1 MKRLDKPEKVNESE
15 IKMNPLSK
23 ISDSKVAEGKS
34 QAKILKVM
42 TLNYSGILLS
52 PF

>member
-1 MKRLDKPEKVNESE
+1 MHQVNQY
-15 IKMNPLSK
+15 
-23 ISDSKVAEGKS
+23 GQS
-34 QAKILKVM
+34 QLLPNKTHLVIG